1 MPKSRVTKKRMFR
14 DFSHMKPYFIGKNHM
29 KRLKQN
35 RIKFLESSEIS
46 QSELEFLLWAYDLE
60 FFTLKFASED
70 YEMNQSNLS
79 NRLVYPLMNSGYI
92 YKHFDKLTSSKLYE
106 DQLFRGETKFNY
118 RVRYAI
124 TQKARLAVQRF
135 YSLFE

>member
-1 MPKSRVTKKRMFR
+1 
-14 DFSHMKPYFIGKNHM
+14 MKPYFIGKNHM

-35 RIKFLESSEIS
+35 RIKFLESSDIS